1 VNLTKDFQA
10 AVIGGDQ
17 RQIIVAK
24 ALTDLFGKVKIFGHP
39 PSEVPNPLENC
50 LEIVEALKDAKIIV
64 LPIGGM
70 NDAGMIRSYRA
81 DQWIDFGSHF
91 DSLPEKTVI
100 MTGSFTRKWLER
112 AETLKIRVLQYADDD
127 EIAILNSIPTAEGT
141 VEMAMR
147 ELPIT
152 IHGSTVIVI
161 GLGRV
166 GITVARVFKALGA
179 DVIVSARRKASLARA
194 FELRCETVLIESLSQ
209 VIGRA
214 DLIVNTVPA
223 PVINEELLNALTTQI
238 LIIDLASAPG
248 GTDFETAKRLNIKAI
263 LAPGLPGIVA
273 PKTAGAI
280 LASSIPRLLQDFL
293 KGEVL
298 DDAAFRN

>member
-10 AVIGGDQ
+10 ALIGGDQ

-39 PSEVPNPLENC
+39 PADVPSPLENC
-50 LEIVEALKDAKIIV
+50 IEIAEALQGARVIV

-70 NDAGMIRSYRA
+70 NEAGLVRSYKA
-81 DQWIDFGSHF
+81 DQWIDFGSLLF
-91 DSLPEKTVI
+91 SLPEEMVVV
-100 MTGSFTRKWLER
+100 TGSFTGKWLER
-112 AETLKIRVLQYADDD
+112 AAALKIRVLQYADDD

-141 VEMAMR
+141 VEIAMR

-152 IHGSTVIVI
+152 IHGSTVMVI
-161 GLGRV
+161 GFGRV
-166 GITVARVFKALGA
+166 GVTVARIFKALGA
-179 DVIVSARRKASLARA
+179 EVIVSARRKALLARA
-194 FELRCETVLIESLSQ
+194 SEMGCKTVLHESLSR

-214 DLIVNTVPA
+214 DLIVNTVPV
-223 PVINEELLNALTTQI
+223 PVINEQLLTNLTSQT

-248 GTDFETAKRLNIKAI
+248 GTDFDAAKRLNIKAI

-273 PKTAGAI
+273 PQTAGAI
-280 LASSIPRLLQDFL
+280 LASSIPRLIIDFFS
-293 KGEVL
+293 KGGGVV
-298 DDAAFRN
+298 